1 MGRVGLQR
9 EYKMKASGMALG
21 VALMI
26 AIAAAGIGIGWG
38 IGTTLPNAGGQAS
51 TITVTST
58 ASSSSGAGSNSSS
71 PFVLTLVV
79 TTGNSFNS
87 TVGEQPAYY
96 VLGTHGLESA
106 ASIALP
112 AHRLIKLV
120 IICYD
125 TGPANLT
132 SSQYAKVSGTQNN
145 TITVVSNANV
155 NSSQGAS
162 GIQVNGGQTV
172 SNMSSDAVAHTFTI
186 PQLGINIPL
195 APSSTTTA
203 YFTVNQTG
211 TYSWFCMTICG
222 SGPDGKGGAM
232 STPGWMTG
240 AVSAA

>member
-1 MGRVGLQR
+1 MRWGFVSGNDNS
-9 EYKMKASGMALG
+9 MKPAG
-21 VALMI
+21 I
-26 AIAAAGIGIGWG
+26 AAGIGFMLVIAATGIAVGWG
-38 IGTTLPNAGGQAS
+38 IGTTLPNSAHGQAV
-51 TITVTST
+51 TVTESAT
-58 ASSSSGAGSNSSS
+58 SSNSSA

-87 TVGEQPAYY
+87 TVGEQPAFY

-106 ASIALP
+106 ANVVLP

-132 SSQYAKVSGTQNN
+132 SSQYAKVSGTQDN
-145 TITVVSNANV
+145 TVSVVSNENV

-162 GIQVNGGQTV
+162 GIKVNGGETV
-172 SNMSSDAVAHTFTI
+172 SSLPANGTAHTFTI

-203 YFTVNQTG
+203 YFTINQAG
-211 TYSWFCMTICG
+211 TFTWFCMTVCG
-222 SGPDGKGGAM
+222 SGPDGKSGAM
-232 STPGWMTG
+232 ATAGWMTG
-240 AVSAA
+240 NVAAN